1 MENKKI
7 NWYPGH
13 MFKAKKEIQENLKT
27 IDAIIEVIDSRCPII
42 SHNKM
47 LEEVVSSKPKLLIF
61 SKADL
66 VEKKDLN
73 KYLDYYKELGYKT
86 FSIDIRQTNSKD
98 RIISQIKELCDP
110 IVKKYEKKQINK
122 TLRVMI
128 IGMPNVGKSTLIN
141 TLANKKKLIVG
152 NRPGVTKTQQVIKVT
167 DKIELVDTPGILIPK
182 IEKLHDGYNLVLNSL
197 IKDEVVEIEEIAFY
211 LLKYLIENKKE
222 VLLNRYSKLLLEDI
236 TDLEMSPN
244 EIENMYEKIGKS
256 IGAFSNHTGVDYN
269 KVSVRLIADYRFQ
282 KFGKIILDSLDERF

>member
-13 MFKAKKEIQENLKT
+13 MFKAKKQIQENLKT
-27 IDAIIEVIDSRCPII
+27 VDAIIEVIDSRCPII

-47 LEEVVSSKPKLLIF
+47 LEEIVISKPKLLIF
-61 SKADL
+61 SKSDL

-73 KYLDYYKELGYKT
+73 TFLEYYKDLNYKT
-86 FSIDIRQTNSKD
+86 YAIDIRQTNSKD
-98 RIISQIKELCDP
+98 RIISQIKELCEP
-110 IVKKYEKKQINK
+110 IVQKYEKKQINK

-141 TLANKKKLIVG
+141 TLANKKKLVVG
-152 NRPGVTKTQQVIKVT
+152 NRPGVTKTQQVIKIAEN
-167 DKIELVDTPGILIPK
+167 IELVDTPGILIPK
-182 IEKLHDGYNLVLNSL
+182 IEKLQDGFNLVLNSL

-211 LLKYLIENKKE
+211 LLKYLMDNKKE
-222 VLLNRYSKLLLEDI
+222 ELLSRYSKLLEEDI
-236 TDLEMSPN
+236 TNLEMSPE
-244 EIENMYEKIGKS
+244 EIENIYEKIGKS

-269 KVSVRLIADYRFQ
+269 KVSVRVIGDYRTQ
-282 KFGKIILDSLDERF
+282 KFGKIILDSIDEKF

>member
-13 MFKAKKEIQENLKT
+13 MFKAKKEIQEKLKT
-27 IDAIIEVIDSRCPII
+27 VDAIIEVIDSRCPII

-47 LEEVVSSKPKLLIF
+47 LEEIVSSKPKLLIF
-61 SKADL
+61 SKSDL
-66 VEKKDLN
+66 VENKDLN
-73 KYLDYYKELGYKT
+73 KYLQYYKDLDYKT
-86 FSIDIRQTNSKD
+86 FAIDIRQSNSKD
-98 RIISQIKELCDP
+98 RIISQINKLCEP

-152 NRPGVTKTQQVIKVT
+152 NRPGVTKTQQVIKIA
-167 DKIELVDTPGILIPK
+167 DHIELVDTPGILIPK
-182 IEKLHDGYNLVLNSL
+182 IEKLEDGFNLVLNSL

-211 LLKYLIENKKE
+211 LLKYLMENKSNE
-222 VLLNRYSKLLLEDI
+222 LLNRYNKLTKEDI
-236 TDLEMSPN
+236 TNLDMTPF
-244 EIENMYEKIGKS
+244 EIENIYEKIGQS
-256 IGAFSNHTGVDYN
+256 IGAFSKHTGVDYN
-269 KVSVRLIADYRFQ
+269 KVSVRLIGDYRLQ
-282 KFGKIILDSLDERF
+282 KFGKIILDRLNERV